1 MHPLSQVAFG
11 CQWDP
16 SGSGHVRA
24 WPLRLAFAADGP
36 EITLDALLEG
46 AHGHSFLLLDQLLA
60 LVAELAEPDTPIEL
74 INSPPGLAH
83 RLHVAG
89 YLVALQ
95 P

>member
-1 MHPLSQVAFG
+1 MHALAQAAFG

-16 SGSGHVRA
+16 STGHVRA
-24 WPLRLAFAADGP
+24 WPLRLTFGTTGP
-36 EITLDALLEG
+36 ETTVDAMLDG
-46 AHGHSFLLLDQLLA
+46 GPGHTYLTIDQLLA

-74 INSPPGLAH
+74 INSPPGLAY

-89 YLVALQ
+89 YHVAFQ